1 MAPTPRRLLN
11 ASRVKP
17 ALSVCFLAVLFLAC
31 LWPVDGILAAA
42 TKENIV
48 RIGIPDEPR
57 TLNLWLASDAN
68 SRQILRQIYEP
79 LYERDP
85 DTLTFVPWLAADLP
99 AYDAEKIAYTVPLR
113 KAFWSDGRPVT
124 SADVAFTAKIIQEFK
139 LPGLSS
145 RWTNVERIETPDP
158 STVVFYLK
166 KPSATFLS
174 RTLEAAIVPAHQW
187 APIAQQAR
195 QSDKPLAALLNHPVG
210 ELIGTGPF
218 TLKQWRQGA
227 YIYMVR
233 NPRFFGTGLTIAG
246 RSLGPHV
253 DGLLYKIFATAD
265 VAMLS
270 LRQGGIDFFLQH
282 VQPGY
287 IEVLRGH
294 PQIHIYANKK
304 SALYYMGLNTRRPPF
319 NDLAMRRAVA
329 TLVDKDFIVTRL
341 LQGMGT
347 KMHSVIP
354 PGNQPWCNMNV
365 PRHGDGLSREERIRA
380 AHTLLAAAGYSWE
393 TAPVNEQGDIVPGR
407 GIRRPDGQPIPPFTI
422 LTPPAD
428 YDPARAISGTIIQ
441 QWLREIGLPASAR
454 PMEFGSL
461 LQQVRTRQDFDA
473 FILGYGR
480 LSLDPDYLCTFFTAA
495 NDKPRG
501 YNMSGYNNKKFDA
514 LASRT
519 RTEMDP
525 EARMRIVHEMQA
537 LLMADVPYIPLYLPD
552 LLEAVRTDRFAG
564 WVPMLDGIANRWS
577 FTQLKPISAKGRP

>member
-1 MAPTPRRLLN
+1 M
-11 ASRVKP
+11 
-17 ALSVCFLAVLFLAC
+17 
-31 LWPVDGILAAA
+31 
-42 TKENIV
+42 
-48 RIGIPDEPR
+48 
-57 TLNLWLASDAN
+57 
-68 SRQILRQIYEP
+68 
-79 LYERDP
+79 
-85 DTLTFVPWLAADLP
+85 
-99 AYDAEKIAYTVPLR
+99 
-113 KAFWSDGRPVT
+113 
-124 SADVAFTAKIIQEFK
+124 
-139 LPGLSS
+139 
-145 RWTNVERIETPDP
+145 
-158 STVVFYLK
+158 VFYLK

-174 RTLEAAIVPAHQW
+174 RTLEAAIVPEHQW
-187 APIAQQAR
+187 APIAQAAR

-227 YIYMVR
+227 YIYMVK
-233 NPRFFGTGLTIAG
+233 N
-246 RSLGPHV
+246 PHV

-287 IEVLRGH
+287 IEVLRDN
-294 PQIHIYANKK
+294 PRIHIYANKK

-319 NDLAMRRAVA
+319 NDPALRRAVA

-341 LQGMGT
+341 LQGAGT

-354 PGNQPWCNMNV
+354 PGNQPWCNMDV
-365 PRHGDGLSREERIRA
+365 PLYGEGLSREERIRA

-473 FILGYGR
+473 FVLGYGR

-501 YNMSGYNNKKFDA
+501 YNMSGYNNKQFDA
-514 LASRT
+514 LAART

-525 EARMRIVHEMQA
+525 DARMRIVHEMQA

-577 FTQLKPISAKGRP
+577 FTQLKPISGEGRP